1 MAYIVLGHGAEKKQR
16 HIVPPG
22 CTLVLSEECG
32 MTSVFPHQAY
42 PILADP
48 ANLPLF
54 TDPVTNKTALE
65 ALLHRP
71 IHVYPEGSEY
81 PEFSYT
87 LRSDTNA
94 GLAPS
99 GFYAL
104 PTPSFVFQ
112 SRRGEA
118 RYLTTSVARATEG
131 SLLPPVS
138 VTQSAL
144 FQKFPGVHYNF
155 LCRVLEEEERV
166 KSLIAR
172 HFPDRVEDIFTA
184 EGDDP
189 FQAAAIWMSH
199 TNPRTQSQRDA
210 IREIQ
215 QIVDDVMAKRTS
227 VDPPIFTMLAMR
239 PLPPSALQAIRDL
252 DDVDRS
258 ERRNGYTPLMLAA
271 LMGHREAVAALLGR
285 GANVNARDNEG
296 STPLMFACTSDP
308 AIAMMMLE
316 HDADP
321 RPASDDGVTALHIAA
336 GSHSMAHVIRHMLA
350 RGAIQ
355 TADDEGDMPLHSAAT
370 PEIVEILVA
379 AGADPNKQNNEGL
392 TPIMVAIEQ
401 GDTEVALA
409 LIPLTNLALRSR
421 HGTSA
426 LGYAIK
432 AKQDA
437 VAVALIEAGVPV
449 PNWEKVVA
457 AAREYGLPGLEVV
470 ARERRRRRRNARSRS
485 RSRSIKKS
493 TRKRSGRLHEGRS

>member
-1 MAYIVLGHGAEKKQR
+1 M
-16 HIVPPG
+16 PPG

-54 TDPVTNKTALE
+54 TDPVTHKTDLE
-65 ALLHRP
+65 SLLHRP

-81 PEFSYT
+81 PEFLYT
-87 LRSDTNA
+87 LRSDSKA

-99 GFYAL
+99 GFFAL

-118 RYLTTSVARATEG
+118 RYLTTSVARATAG
-131 SLLPPVS
+131 SLLSTGS

-155 LCRVLEEEERV
+155 LCRVLEEEERM

-172 HFPDRVEDIFTA
+172 HFSDSVEDIFTA

-189 FQAAAIWMSH
+189 FQAAAIWMTH

-210 IREIQ
+210 VREIQ
-215 QIVDDVMAKRTS
+215 QIVADVMAKRTS
-227 VDPPIFTMLAMR
+227 QDPPIFTMLAMR

-252 DDVDRS
+252 DDVDRP

-296 STPLMFACTSDP
+296 STPLMFACTSDS
-308 AIAMMMLE
+308 AIATMLLE
-316 HDADP
+316 HGADP

-336 GSHSMAHVIRHMLA
+336 AHSMVNVIRQMLP
-350 RGAIQ
+350 RVIQ
-355 TADDEGDMPLHSAAT
+355 TADDEGDTPLHSAAT
-370 PEIVEILVA
+370 PEIVEILVT
-379 AGADPNKQNNEGL
+379 AGADPNQQNNEGL
-392 TPIMVAIEQ
+392 TPIMVAIEE

-409 LIPLTNLALRSR
+409 LIPLTNLSLRSR
-421 HGTSA
+421 KGTSA

-457 AAREYGLPGLEVV
+457 AARQYGMPGLEVV
-470 ARERRRRRRNARSRS
+470 ARERRRGRGNTRSANRS
-485 RSRSIKKS
+485 VKKT
-493 TRKRSGRLHEGRS
+493 TRKRSGRFHEGRS

>member
-1 MAYIVLGHGAEKKQR
+1 MLGHGAETKER
-16 HIVPPG
+16 HVVPPG

-42 PILADP
+42 PLLADP

-54 TDPVTNKTALE
+54 TDPVTHKTALE
-65 ALLHRP
+65 SLLRRP

-87 LRSDTNA
+87 LRSDSNA
-94 GLAPS
+94 GLGPS
-99 GFYAL
+99 GFFAL

-112 SRRGEA
+112 SQRRGEA
-118 RYLTTSVARATEG
+118 RYLTTSVARATAG
-131 SLLPPVS
+131 SLLSTAS

-144 FQKFPGVHYNF
+144 FETFPGVHYNF

-166 KSLIAR
+166 KSLISR
-172 HFPDRVEDIFTA
+172 HFSDSVEDIFTA

-189 FQAAAIWMSH
+189 FQAAAIWMTH

-210 IREIQ
+210 ISEIR
-215 QIVDDVMAKRTS
+215 QIVADVMAKRTS
-227 VDPPIFTMLAMR
+227 QDPPIFTMLAMR

-252 DDVDRS
+252 DDVDRP

-308 AIAMMMLE
+308 AIAMMILE
-316 HDADP
+316 HGADP
-321 RPASDDGVTALHIAA
+321 RPASDDGITALHIAA
-336 GSHSMAHVIRHMLA
+336 GSHSMAHVIRYMIA

-355 TADDEGDMPLHSAAT
+355 KADDEGDTPLHSAAT
-370 PEIVEILVA
+370 PEIVEILIA
-379 AGADPNKQNNEGL
+379 AGADPNQQNNEGL
-392 TPIMVAIEQ
+392 TPIMVALEQ
-401 GDTEVALA
+401 GDPEVALS
-409 LIPLTNLALRSR
+409 LIPLTNLSLRSR
-421 HGTSA
+421 KGTSA

-437 VAVALIEAGVPV
+437 IAVALIEAGVPV
-449 PNWEKVVA
+449 PNWEKIA
-457 AAREYGLPGLEVV
+457 DASRQYGLRNLEVV
-470 ARERRRRRRNARSRS
+470 ARERRRRRGNTRSANRS
-485 RSRSIKKS
+485 TVKKS
-493 TRKRSGRLHEGRS
+493 TGKGSGRLHEGRS

>member
-65 ALLHRP
+65 ALLRRP

-199 TNPRTQSQRDA
+199 TNPRTQSQREA
-210 IREIQ
+210 IREIG
-215 QIVDDVMAKRTS
+215 QIVADVMAKRTS

-252 DDVDRS
+252 DDVNIS

-271 LMGHREAVAALLGR
+271 LMGHRDAVSALLDR

-316 HDADP
+316 HNADP

-336 GSHSMAHVIRHMLA
+336 GSQSPNVIRHMLA
-350 RGAIQ
+350 RGATQ

-379 AGADPNKQNNEGL
+379 AGADPSKQNNEGL
-392 TPIMVAIEQ
+392 TPIMVAIEH

-421 HGTSA
+421 QGTSA

-457 AAREYGLPGLEVV
+457 AAREYGLPGLVV
-470 ARERRRRRRNARSRS
+470 AGERRRRRRNA
-485 RSRSIKKS
+485 RSIKKS
-493 TRKRSGRLHEGRS
+493 TRKRSGRLREGRS